1 MSTLGGGPGNLDLVK
16 FADQVPAKPPGSM
29 SAALAVSETAM
40 REKAKIM
47 NRIFMAD
54 MIIQIDTMSIL
65 FLSPIKMGSKGP
77 GGG

>member
-1 MSTLGGGPGNLDLVK
+1 MDLVK

-54 MIIQIDTMSIL
+54 MIIQIDKVSIP
-65 FLSPIKMGSKGP
+65 FLSPIKMESKGP
-77 GGG
+77 RGRVVSVPL

>member
-1 MSTLGGGPGNLDLVK
+1 
-16 FADQVPAKPPGSM
+16 M